1 MSIEAIVWV
10 LNEAPCESPTEK
22 LVMIAL
28 ANHARPDGTSAFP
41 AVATIGRYTMLSER
55 AIRVNLRELE
65 RRGLI
70 ERCDDR
76 IVAAYITRAD
86 KRPLGYNLMMGGGH
100 EVPLVGERGAS
111 DDTDEGHLTTERGA
125 PDAPEPYKNR
135 TREPSLFMSD
145 AVALTNLLA
154 DLVEA
159 NGFDRPATNDK
170 AIGCMER
177 ALRIDGRSAEDL
189 EGAIRWAA
197 QSEFWSVNIRSTEK
211 LRHHFDRLRGE
222 AMRTRK
228 RVQGIMDF
236 LESETDG

>member
-10 LNEAPCESPTEK
+10 LNEAECESPTEK

-70 ERCDDR
+70 RRCDDR

-86 KRPLGYNLMMGGGH
+86 KRPLGYDLMMGGGH
-100 EVPLVGERGAS
+100 RVPLASERGAS
-111 DDTDEGHLTTERGA
+111 DDTSGGHLTTERGA

-135 TREPSLFMSD
+135 TKEPSIFMSE
-145 AVALTNLLA
+145 ALRLTMLLA
-154 DLVEA
+154 DLVEQ

-170 AIGCMER
+170 AVATMER
-177 ALRIDGRSAEDL
+177 ALRIDGRTAEDL

-197 QSEFWSVNIRSTEK
+197 ASEFWSMNIRSTEK
-211 LRHHFDRLRGE
+211 LRQHFDRLRAE
-222 AMRTRK
+222 AMRTRS
-228 RVQGIMDF
+228 RSQGIRDF
-236 LESETDG
+236 LEGEE